1 MIYVIA
7 TIVTH
12 PGNAA
17 QLVDGARNCIDAT
30 RREAGCISYDYVQD
44 TEKPNT
50 VLVVE
55 RWTTREALAAHMLTQ
70 HLKDWREV
78 RKPLVRSTKVEII
91 HATQVETL

>member
-7 TIVTH
+7 TIETQ
-12 PGNAA
+12 PGMAA
-17 QLVDGARNCIDAT
+17 QLIEGARTCIDAT

-44 TEKPNT
+44 TQKPDT

-55 RWTTREALAAHMLTQ
+55 RWITRDALAAHMLMQ

-78 RKPLVRSTKVEII
+78 RKPLVLNTKVEVI
-91 HATQVETL
+91 HAAKIETL